1 VTSKSY
7 LPSSLLSKKIG
18 LYNENLKELLPYLK
32 ANTETVEIS
41 SEGTFENSF
50 KQICAAFEPTVISV
64 RSSGSKDAT
73 AAKNS
78 IMAGLV
84 EQGFISL
91 EVNDL
96 IQLEVQRQTEVGR
109 VIQDLLNNGKN
120 VWSEPK
126 HIV

>member
-1 VTSKSY
+1 MLNIPVTASNY

-18 LYNENLKELLPYLK
+18 QYNENMKELLPYLK
-32 ANTETVEIS
+32 ANTETVEVS
-41 SEGTFENSF
+41 TECSFQTSF
-50 KQICAAFEPTVISV
+50 KQICASFEPTIISV

-73 AAKNS
+73 AAKNN

-96 IQLEVQRQTEVGR
+96 IQLEV
-109 VIQDLLNNGKN
+109 
-120 VWSEPK
+120 
-126 HIV
+126 